1 MFQVR
6 LIRNGLFHT
15 ATFEVSD
22 ADMNAHID
30 AMETLLQDPVLLS
43 SNALAKAAV
52 NQLGN
57 VSACIYN
64 SNNNFYRA

>member
-30 AMETLLQDPVLLS
+30 AMETLLLDPVLLS
-43 SNALAKAAV
+43 GDTLAKAAV
-52 NQLGN
+52 SQLGN
-57 VSACIYN
+57 VSACNYN
-64 SNNNFYRA
+64 SNNNFCSA

>member
-30 AMETLLQDPVLLS
+30 AMEKLLLDPVLLS
-43 SNALAKAAV
+43 SDALAKIAAS
-52 NQLGN
+52 QLGN

-64 SNNNFYRA
+64 SNNIFYSA